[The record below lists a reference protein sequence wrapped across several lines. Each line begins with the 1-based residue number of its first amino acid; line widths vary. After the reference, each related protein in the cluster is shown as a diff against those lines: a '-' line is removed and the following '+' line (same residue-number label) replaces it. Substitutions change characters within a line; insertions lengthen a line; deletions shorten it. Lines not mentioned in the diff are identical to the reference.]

1 MRENVTISY
10 RGASYEIG
18 RGQDFYGIWA
28 AGAPRSHPF
37 ERWPKTPEGWYGAW
51 SRFTAIEAPGTIIP
65 VGQAPGLPG
74 QAAVPASVSAGVSA
88 GQALGPAGQALGP
101 AGHATCP
108 AGQAGQALGPI
119 GRATGP
125 ADLGTAP
132 AASAGI
138 RGVIA
143 AVLLAVG
150 VACGVAGLFPGYIGG
165 ASLAQEPAE
174 LWPHAIYFAAWTASA
189 LLILPGGTRLR
200 AGALLGIGTSIVTF
214 GLFFADA
221 GTAIAGG
228 AHLIGAGL
236 VLGLA
241 GWLACAA
248 GSAAAF
254 GLRPAGAPG
263 RPAGNEIG
271 PLLALTLA
279 ALGAAVAFAPSWD
292 SYTLR
297 ASDGLTQSLTA
308 GNAFANPA
316 LVIAGDVAVM
326 VALVAVVVAAA
337 LWRPVLQG
345 AALLAGAIIPMAA
358 QAISALV
365 ALGEATTP
373 ALFGIPSAQAAQAG
387 LTISSGVTPAF
398 WIYCA
403 FIVALVVLCVRMLMP
418 PRSAALDATPLATST
433 LS

>member
-1 MRENVTISY
+1 M
-10 RGASYEIG
+10 
-18 RGQDFYGIWA
+18 
-28 AGAPRSHPF
+28 
-37 ERWPKTPEGWYGAW
+37 
-51 SRFTAIEAPGTIIP
+51 
-65 VGQAPGLPG
+65 
-74 QAAVPASVSAGVSA
+74 
-88 GQALGPAGQALGP
+88 
-101 AGHATCP
+101 
-108 AGQAGQALGPI
+108 
-119 GRATGP
+119 
-125 ADLGTAP
+125 
-132 AASAGI
+132 

-143 AVLLAVG
+143 VALLIIG
-150 VACGVAGLFPGYIGG
+150 VACGIVGLFPDYVGG
-165 ASLAQEPAE
+165 TSLAQVPAD
-174 LWPHAIYFAAWTASA
+174 LVPHVIYFATWSASA
-189 LLILPGGTRLR
+189 LLILLGGARLR
-200 AGALLGIGTSIVTF
+200 MGALLGIGTSVVTF

-228 AHLIGAGL
+228 AHLMGAGL

-248 GSAAAF
+248 GSAVAL
-254 GLRPAGAPG
+254 GLRPAGAPR
-263 RPAGNEIG
+263 RPTGNEVG
-271 PLLALTLA
+271 PVLTLTLA

-308 GNAFANPA
+308 GNAFTNPA

-337 LWRPVLQG
+337 LWRPILQG

-358 QAISALV
+358 QAISALIL
-365 ALGEATTP
+365 LGEPTSP
-373 ALFGIPSAQAAQAG
+373 ALFGIPPARAAQAG

-403 FIVALVVLCVRMLMP
+403 FVVALVVICVRMFIP
-418 PRSAALDATPLATST
+418 PRSAALDAVPLATST